1 MELLPDL
8 RISWLNG
15 WLVIILLA
23 TTDVIMFLSFPKPV
37 VARLFDRSGWS
48 EQQRVFTIAGKLC
61 GLVCLVLITLT
72 SLKIGKPVFV
82 VGLLLVLLG
91 LIGLVRA
98 LIDFKNTPM
107 DKPVTRGLYKISRH
121 PQIVMATVVLLGAC
135 IAISSWL
142 ALILLVASRLLEYFG
157 IVAEEEVCVT
167 QYGEA
172 YRAYLKQVPRYFV
185 FF

>member
-1 MELLPDL
+1 MELIPDL
-8 RISWLNG
+8 RIGWLNG

-23 TTDVIMFLSFPKPV
+23 LTDVIMFLSFTKPV

-61 GLVCLVLITLT
+61 ALVCLVLITLT

-82 VGLLLVLLG
+82 IGSFLIVIG
-91 LIGLVRA
+91 LIGLVKA

-107 DKPVTRGLYKISRH
+107 DEPVKRGLYKISRH
-121 PQIVMATVVLLGAC
+121 PQIVMSSVVLLGAC
-135 IAISSWL
+135 IAIGSWL
-142 ALILLVASRLLEYFG
+142 ALILLVASRLLEHLG
-157 IVAEEEVCVT
+157 IVAEEEVCLK
-167 QYGEA
+167 QYGDA
-172 YRAYLKQVPRYFV
+172 YHEYMKRVPRYFV